1 MCTWLHERQGNAGFI
16 LRQGGVDAGQAGG
29 NQPCYDDIL
38 PDKETVLMTQED
50 TGRAP
55 DINDPD
61 AQNAEQDDEAAQA
74 QEVAEEALHGGY
86 REHRGEGGS
95 THGGKTNPAQII
107 PDDAQDLVDIME
119 HMDSS
124 GEIDMDA
131 FEGEEDMDDE
141 AED

>member
-1 MCTWLHERQGNAGFI
+1 
-16 LRQGGVDAGQAGG
+16 
-29 NQPCYDDIL
+29 
-38 PDKETVLMTQED
+38 MTQED

-61 AQNAEQDDEAAQA
+61 AQNAEQDDESSQA
-74 QEVAEEALHGGY
+74 QEVAEEAREGGY
-86 REHRGEGGS
+86 RRREGDGE
-95 THGGKTNPAQII
+95 TEHGGKTNPAQII

-131 FEGEEDMDDE
+131 FEGEEPMDDE
-141 AED
+141 DE